1 MKLSLS
7 WIFEHISGGWRRYDI
22 EDLVEKFNK
31 TTAEID
37 KFYPLKLDLECLTL
51 VEVETINFKDIT
63 AFSPE
68 WKKEFEVPARQD
80 IKVGGW
86 FLVKKNGKEIE
97 WATLSDLGAESKEGL
112 VPAVTCPLSQRN
124 GSWKKNIAVDDYIL
138 ELDNTSV
145 THRADLWGVRG
156 VAREFAAI
164 LDLDL
169 KPLDLGLKKIVPKKV
184 EKEYFCKK
192 NEFSIVNAAP
202 KACRRFAGLYFS
214 EIEHKPSSLWMAS
227 LLART
232 DNRPIDLLVDITNY
246 IMLDLSQPMHVF
258 DAEKIEGNLIK
269 PRMAKKGEE
278 LQLLDESI
286 VKLTSDDLVIAD
298 DKKAVALAGIMGGL
312 TSGVSRK
319 TKSIFLEVANFDSSV
334 IRKTSSR
341 LRLRTEASVRFEK
354 GLNPNQNIT
363 ALARFLKILD
373 DEKVAYKTSG
383 PIISVG
389 KEFKPFILKISH
401 ELIEKNLGVEIPQ
414 KFVVDTLKKIDFT
427 VKPFKPANYEI
438 VVPPFRG
445 TKNVTIAVDIVEEV
459 GRFWGWDNIP
469 LSMPTREMKPNDIHA
484 PMNVRKIKQQCA
496 FGLHMHEVQNY
507 PFYDESFLRELKWE
521 PTDAV
526 RAKNPLSQNVTR
538 LVTSLVPHLLKNVHI
553 NITKADQLRFFELN
567 RVWHM
572 RSKIAADEKKS
583 LAAVLWDYCGKRNF
597 YDGKELL
604 SSLFVMLHM
613 PIIWEKA
620 QGVRAPWYNQ
630 HQTAVLKH
638 NKKVI
643 GYAGM
648 IDERFAENVGQG
660 SAFIFELDAEMLIDY
675 QVPEIC
681 FEPLNKY
688 PYVYHDVSMLVPFE
702 HTVGHLSELIKK
714 ANDRIYDVELL
725 DMFSKDE
732 WGDRRSLTFRFYM
745 RHPEKT
751 LTGVEV
757 ELVNRAVLSRLQEL
771 GAEIR

>member
-1 MKLSLS
+1 MSL
-7 WIFEHISGGWRRYDI
+7 
-22 EDLVEKFNK
+22 N
-31 TTAEID
+31 
-37 KFYPLKLDLECLTL
+37 
-51 VEVETINFKDIT
+51 
-63 AFSPE
+63 
-68 WKKEFEVPARQD
+68 
-80 IKVGGW
+80 
-86 FLVKKNGKEIE
+86 
-97 WATLSDLGAESKEGL
+97 
-112 VPAVTCPLSQRN
+112 
-124 GSWKKNIAVDDYIL
+124 
-138 ELDNTSV
+138 
-145 THRADLWGVRG
+145 
-156 VAREFAAI
+156 
-164 LDLDL
+164 
-169 KPLDLGLKKIVPKKV
+169 LKKITPKKV
-184 EKEYFCKK
+184 DKEYRGKK
-192 NEFSIVNAAP
+192 GEFSIINAAP

-214 EIEHKPSSLWMAS
+214 EMEHKPSSLWMAS

-232 DNRPIDLLVDITNY
+232 DNRPIDLLVDATNY

-258 DAEKIEGNLIK
+258 DADKIEGKLIK

-278 LQLLDESI
+278 LKLLDESV
-286 VKLTSDDLVIAD
+286 VKLTADELVIAD
-298 DKKAVALAGIMGGL
+298 EKKALGLAGIMGGL
-312 TSGVSRK
+312 DSGVSRK
-319 TKSIFLEVANFDSSV
+319 TKSIFLESANFDSSV
-334 IRKTSSR
+334 VRKASSR
-341 LRLRTEASVRFEK
+341 LRVRTEASARFEK
-354 GLNPNQNIT
+354 GLDPNQNIT

-389 KEFKPFILKISH
+389 KEFKPYVLKVSH
-401 ELIEKNLGVEIPQ
+401 ELIEKNLGVEISK
-414 KFVVDTLKKIDFT
+414 KFVVDTLKKIDFK

-438 VVPPFRG
+438 IVPTFRG

-469 LSMPTREMKPNDIHA
+469 LSMPTREMKPNDIHE

-521 PTDAV
+521 PKNAV

-538 LVTSLVPHLLKNVHI
+538 LVTSLVPHLLKNVQI

-567 RVWHM
+567 RIWHM
-572 RSKIAADEKKS
+572 RTKTEVDEKKS
-583 LAAVLWDYCGKRNF
+583 LAAVLWDYRGKHNF

-604 SSLFVMLHM
+604 SSLFTMLRM
-613 PIIWEKA
+613 PIVWEKPKE
-620 QGVRAPWYNQ
+620 VPAPWYNQ
-630 HQTAVLKH
+630 YQTAVLKH
-638 NKKVI
+638 DKKII

-660 SAFIFELDAEMLIDY
+660 SAFIFELDAQSLIDY

-702 HTVGHLSELIKK
+702 HTVAKLSDIIEK
-714 ANDRIYDVELL
+714 AHGRIYDVELL

-751 LTGVEV
+751 LTGDEV
-757 ELVNRAVLSRLQEL
+757 DVINHAVLSKLKEL